1 MAGKFNT
8 YRFADYKEKVID
20 LLKRVTT
27 VSVGVLHSRSVMGVA
42 FTYLQRL
49 TLLSAKHRS
58 RIKRIIPFGIIWLGF
73 GVVYCL
79 VEKGFMGR
87 MAHCPPSGPSGKPY
101 DFQTALI
108 IKSLSTGVMGL
119 LMGTMESYFL
129 ARLFRRRS
137 FLLHI
142 ASKTVIYVLAT
153 ILFLIGVNTIQ
164 YSWYLDLPPAHPEI
178 LRIHLYLLRDYSFW
192 SIIAYIGAVVVVSL
206 VYADF
211 SHHIGHGVLRT
222 LFTGR
227 YHTPKEEERIFMFLD
242 MKSSTTIAE
251 ELGHVKYFGL
261 LNRYYADMSDAI
273 LASSGEICQYVGDE
287 VVITWTLEK
296 GLRGNDCLECF
307 FRIKE
312 HLSAQ
317 AATYQKDFGRVPD
330 FKAGLHCGHVTTGE
344 IGTVRKDII
353 FTGDVMN
360 TTARIQSLCNENG
373 VDLLVSDAMMT
384 RMRVS
389 GDYQVRE
396 LGARELKGKDER
408 VKLFTVWKRSLPQAG
423 ADARRA

>member
-1 MAGKFNT
+1 MKPSDPTIAEQFNT

-164 YSWYLDLPPAHPEI
+164 YALYLHLPPLHPEI
-178 LRIHLYLLRDYSFW
+178 LRIHLLLLHDYSFW
-192 SIIAYIGAVVVVSL
+192 SIIIYIGAVVVVSL

-211 SHHIGHGVLRT
+211 SHHIGHC
-222 LFTGR
+222 
-227 YHTPKEEERIFMFLD
+227 
-242 MKSSTTIAE
+242 
-251 ELGHVKYFGL
+251 L
-261 LNRYYADMSDAI
+261 LYTSR
-273 LASSGEICQYVGDE
+273 CV
-287 VVITWTLEK
+287 
-296 GLRGNDCLECF
+296 
-307 FRIKE
+307 
-312 HLSAQ
+312 
-317 AATYQKDFGRVPD
+317 
-330 FKAGLHCGHVTTGE
+330 
-344 IGTVRKDII
+344 
-353 FTGDVMN
+353 
-360 TTARIQSLCNENG
+360 
-373 VDLLVSDAMMT
+373 
-384 RMRVS
+384 
-389 GDYQVRE
+389 
-396 LGARELKGKDER
+396 
-408 VKLFTVWKRSLPQAG
+408 
-423 ADARRA
+423 